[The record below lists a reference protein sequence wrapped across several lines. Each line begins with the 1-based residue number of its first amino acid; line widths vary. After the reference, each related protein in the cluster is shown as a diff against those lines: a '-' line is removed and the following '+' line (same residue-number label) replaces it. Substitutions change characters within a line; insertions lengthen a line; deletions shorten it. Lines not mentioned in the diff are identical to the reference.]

1 MSRDQIGGVWIT
13 RRTFLFASVAV
24 GGGLLIGVLPHAPAE
39 AAATTLAPNAFVRID
54 KAGTVTLI
62 LPYVEMGQGAYTSQV
77 QLLAEELEVDPNKV
91 KIEAAPPDEKLYG
104 SPLFGEQITGGSG
117 SLRGSWATLRV
128 AGAAARMMLVAAA
141 AQQWHVAVS
150 DCEAVNGEVVHR
162 STGRKLGYGALTEA
176 AARLPVPATPVLKTP
191 AAYKLI
197 GKSVRRVDTPAKV
210 KGTAKFGIDVR
221 MTGLRYAMVSAC
233 PVFNGTL
240 AKVDAAQALN
250 IKGVQQVVQLAD
262 AVAVVGETTWAAR
275 KGLNALKIEWDEGAN
290 AKLSTADLVAQA
302 DAALERSG
310 LVAVKEGDVD
320 AAERGAT
327 SRYEATFR
335 LPAMAHAS
343 LEPLSCTV
351 HVRQGECEVWCG
363 SQVLGR
369 AQKAAAEAAGL
380 PLGRVTVHNLLL
392 GGGFGRRLETDYV
405 SQAVLIAKQV
415 RGPVKV
421 TWSREEDMQHDY
433 YRYHNHSRVVVG
445 LDAVGRPI
453 SWRHRVVGPNIM
465 TRWLPIYQKDGVDLD
480 VVDQA
485 NGPYDIPNV
494 FIDFTRNEAPEGMRT
509 GNWRGVGVTR
519 NVFVVESV
527 IDELALRAGADPIA
541 YRRSL
546 MTKAPRALATLDLA
560 AAKSDW
566 SRPLPK
572 GSGRGVAV
580 FSGFG
585 SHFTLVAQVRVN
597 DSGQVSIERMVCAAD
612 VGLAVNPDIVKA
624 QLEGGIVYGLS
635 AVLYGRITVANGR
648 VEQGNFDTYPVLRM
662 NEAPRIDVHLIASKA
677 DPGGVGEPGTSG
689 AIASVA
695 NAVFAATGV
704 RVYELPLDSAKLK
717 AKVAT

>member
-1 MSRDQIGGVWIT
+1 MSQYQANGIGVT
-13 RRTFLFASVAV
+13 RRTVLFASVAA
-24 GGGLLIGVLPHAPAE
+24 GGGLLIGALPRGSAE
-39 AAATTLAPNAFVRID
+39 AAAAALAPNAFVRID
-54 KAGTVTLI
+54 KSGAVTLI

-77 QLLAEELEVDPNKV
+77 QLLAEELEVDPIKV
-91 KIEAAPPDEKLYG
+91 RYEAAPPNEKLYG
-104 SPLFGEQITGGSG
+104 SPLFGGQITGGSG
-117 SLRGSWATLRV
+117 SLRGSWATLRT

-141 AQQWHVAVS
+141 AQQWRVPPAE
-150 DCEAVNGEVVHR
+150 CEAANGEVVHR
-162 STGRKLGYGALTEA
+162 RSGRKLGYGALSEA
-176 AARLPVPATPVLKTP
+176 AARLPVPDKPALKSP
-191 AAYKLI
+191 AAYKLV

-210 KGTAKFGIDVR
+210 NGSAKFGIDVR
-221 MTGLRYAMVSAC
+221 VPGMRHAMVSAS
-233 PVFNGTL
+233 PVFNGKV
-240 AKVDAAQALN
+240 AKVDATEALN
-250 IKGVQQVVQLAD
+250 IKGVQLVVQIAD
-262 AVAVVGETTWAAR
+262 AVAVVGDTTWAAR
-275 KGLNALKIEWDEGAN
+275 KGLNALKVEWDEGAN

-302 DAALERSG
+302 DAALERAG
-310 LVAVKEGDVD
+310 LVAVNEGNVA
-320 AAERGAT
+320 AAEKAAA

-335 LPAMAHAS
+335 MPALAHAA

-369 AQKAAAEAAGL
+369 AQQVAAEAAGM
-380 PLGRVTVHNLLL
+380 PLERVTVHNHLL

-415 RGPVKV
+415 SGPVKV

-433 YRYHNHSRVVVG
+433 YRYHNHSRVSVG
-445 LDAVGRPI
+445 LDASGRPI

-465 TRWLPIYQKDGVDLD
+465 TRWLPVYQKDGVDLD

-485 NGPYDIPNV
+485 NGPYDIANV

-527 IDELALRAGADPIA
+527 MDELAMRAHANPLA
-541 YRRSL
+541 FRRAL
-546 MTKAPRALATLDLA
+546 MTKAPRALATLELA

-566 SRPLPK
+566 SQPLPK
-572 GSGRGVAV
+572 GGGRGVAV

-585 SHFTLVAQVRVN
+585 SHFTLVAQVRVADN
-597 DSGQVSIERMVCAAD
+597 GQVRIERVTCAAD

-635 AVLYGRITVANGR
+635 AVLYGRITVADGR
-648 VEQGNFDTYPVLRM
+648 VQQGNFDTYPVLRM
-662 NEAPRIDVHLIASKA
+662 NEMPRIDVHVIASNEE
-677 DPGGVGEPGTSG
+677 PGGVGEPGTSG
-689 AIASVA
+689 AIAAVA

-704 RVYELPLDSAKLK
+704 RVYDLPLDPAKLQR
-717 AKVAT
+717 KVA

>member
-1 MSRDQIGGVWIT
+1 MSRDQLGGVALT
-13 RRTFLFASVAV
+13 RRTVLFASIAA
-24 GGGLLIGVLPHAPAE
+24 GGGLLIGALPHAPAE
-39 AAATTLAPNAFVRID
+39 AAAGTLAPNAFVRID
-54 KAGTVTLI
+54 KAGVVTLV

-91 KIEAAPPDEKLYG
+91 RLEAAPPDEKLYG
-104 SPLFGEQITGGSG
+104 SPLFGGQITGGSG
-117 SLRGSWATLRV
+117 SLRGSWATLRS
-128 AGAAARMMLVAAA
+128 AGAAARMMLVEAAA
-141 AQQWHVAVS
+141 RQWRVAAS
-150 DCEAVNGEVVHR
+150 ECEAVNGEVVHR
-162 STGRKLGYGALTEA
+162 GTGRKLGYGALSEA
-176 AARLPVPATPVLKTP
+176 AARLPVPATPALKTP
-191 AAYKLI
+191 ATYKLI

-221 MTGLRYAMVSAC
+221 MPGLRYATVAAS
-233 PVFNGTL
+233 PVFNGKL
-240 AKVDAAQALN
+240 AKVDATQALK
-250 IKGVQQVVQLAD
+250 IRGVQQVVQLAD

-302 DAALERSG
+302 DAALERPG
-310 LVAVKEGDVD
+310 LVAVNEGDVG
-320 AAERGAT
+320 AAEGRAA

-343 LEPLSCTV
+343 LEPLNCTV
-351 HVRQGECEVWCG
+351 HVRQDGCEVWCG

-380 PLGRVTVHNLLL
+380 PLERVTAHNHLL

-405 SQAVLIAKQV
+405 TQAVLIAKQV
-415 RGPVKV
+415 NGPVKV

-433 YRYHNHSRVVVG
+433 YRFHNHSRVAVG
-445 LDAVGRPI
+445 VDAAGRPI

-465 TRWLPIYQKDGVDLD
+465 TRWLPVYQKDGVDLD

-485 NGPYDIPNV
+485 NGPYDIPNI

-527 IDELALRAGADPIA
+527 MDELAVRAGTDPIA
-541 YRRSL
+541 FRRSL
-546 MTKAPRALATLDLA
+546 MTKAPRALATLELA
-560 AAKSDW
+560 AGKSDW
-566 SRPLPK
+566 SQPLPK

-585 SHFTLVAQVRVN
+585 SHFTMVAQVCVSG
-597 DSGQVSIERMVCAAD
+597 SGQVTIERMVCAAD

-662 NEAPRIDVHLIASKA
+662 NEVPQIDVHMIASNA

-689 AIASVA
+689 AIAAVA
-695 NAVFAATGV
+695 NAVYAATGV

-717 AKVAT
+717 LKVA